1 MEHCCGLITGDK
13 VPVPLKNISVAL
25 SIEEFVADVSV
36 ALNYENEE
44 EVPVEASFVFPMDE
58 DSAVYSFEALVDDKK
73 IVAELQE
80 KTQAHSSYKNAISQ
94 GHQAYLLEEDDYSRD
109 VFSCNIGNL
118 LPGAKVGVTL
128 SEVHSPSVA
137 VEMGMQGMK
146 PDSLMGAPSAMVSFY
161 PDIPEVK
168 SSKACGEFVFLMD
181 RSGSMESPMNNQK
194 NSQLRIE
201 AAKETLLLLL
211 KSLPMGCY
219 FNIYGF
225 GSTYEKFF
233 PESVKYT
240 QETMDEAVG
249 RVKDLEADLGGTE
262 ILKPLRKIYKAHSI
276 PGHPLQLFVFTDGEV
291 SDTFTV
297 INEVQLNS
305 KKHRCF
311 SFGIGEGASTSLIKG
326 IARVS
331 GGTAEF
337 ITGKDRIQT
346 KEVECSGEVC
356 LKYTLQGRSLENRV
370 AFPLQPKTN
379 ASFAIHRL
387 AAKSLI
393 QTKDLGSHE
402 TSKSAKEDILNI
414 SIQSGVLSSFT
425 AFIAINKELNQPVQ
439 GPLTHRDIPRPVT
452 YTSPCAY
459 KVKTRH
465 KPPVCAKVDV
475 IPFGFICSSPSRRNV
490 ESLREMKKSPSS
502 TKKPNLKNDHKGFG
516 ENVFVQLV
524 SLQKANGSWELHEDF
539 AKILGTNLEDIMA
552 ANPAKLHTPMY
563 FFLCQLSVCDIFFPS
578 VSSPKMLFYLSG
590 NSRAISYAGCVSQL
604 FFYHF
609 LGGTECFLYTV
620 MAYDRFVAIC
630 YPLRY
635 SIIMRHRVCALLA
648 MGTSVFGCIHSTFLT
663 TLTFQL
669 PYCGPNMVDYYFCD
683 IPVVMN
689 LACADTSAL
698 EMVGFINVGLVPL
711 ICFFFILTSYS
722 FIVHSILQIRSTEGR
737 HRAFSTC
744 SAHLTAILIFY
755 MPVIFIYLRP
765 TPSPWLDATVQ
776 VLNNL
781 VTPMLNPLIYSLR
794 NKEVKSSLWTAL
806 PLICFFFILT
816 SYSFIVHSILQIH
829 STEGRHRAFSTCS
842 AHLTAILIFYMPVIF
857 IYLRPTPSPWLD
869 ATVQVLNN
877 LVTPML
883 NPLIY
888 SLRNKEVKSSL
899 WTALRPRPLCFLSEQ
914 L

>member
-128 SEVHSPSVA
+128 RYVQELPLETDGALRYVLPAILNPRYQLSEQSENSCLNIQTPMVPSGDLPYTLSMVATITSQHGIERVQSNCSLSPIQYLADDKTSAQISLAEGHKFDRDLELLIYYSEVHSPSVA

-346 KEVECSGEVC
+346 KALGSLKFALNCSMDDFSLSWDLPPGLLVTMLSPEQTVIFRGQRLIMYAQLTGTMPEVECSGEVC

-490 ESLREMKKSPSS
+490 ESLKEMKKSPSS

-552 ANPAKLHTPMY
+552 ANPAKDGDPSAWATVLAVLWLHANGKDLKCEWELLERKAVAWLHAHAGSFIPMLVQAANNILKLPVTP
-563 FFLCQLSVCDIFFPS
+563 
-578 VSSPKMLFYLSG
+578 
-590 NSRAISYAGCVSQL
+590 A
-604 FFYHF
+604 
-609 LGGTECFLYTV
+609 
-620 MAYDRFVAIC
+620 
-630 YPLRY
+630 
-635 SIIMRHRVCALLA
+635 
-648 MGTSVFGCIHSTFLT
+648 VFGL
-663 TLTFQL
+663 
-669 PYCGPNMVDYYFCD
+669 
-683 IPVVMN
+683 
-689 LACADTSAL
+689 
-698 EMVGFINVGLVPL
+698 
-711 ICFFFILTSYS
+711 
-722 FIVHSILQIRSTEGR
+722 
-737 HRAFSTC
+737 
-744 SAHLTAILIFY
+744 
-755 MPVIFIYLRP
+755 
-765 TPSPWLDATVQ
+765 
-776 VLNNL
+776 
-781 VTPMLNPLIYSLR
+781 
-794 NKEVKSSLWTAL
+794 
-806 PLICFFFILT
+806 
-816 SYSFIVHSILQIH
+816 
-829 STEGRHRAFSTCS
+829 
-842 AHLTAILIFYMPVIF
+842 
-857 IYLRPTPSPWLD
+857 
-869 ATVQVLNN
+869 
-877 LVTPML
+877 
-883 NPLIY
+883 
-888 SLRNKEVKSSL
+888 
-899 WTALRPRPLCFLSEQ
+899 
-914 L
+914 